1 MSGAGRDV
9 KMTGGSSIEFMEYWI
24 PQHNQNGCTISL
36 NKSVSYV
43 RHVAQ
48 MDATGKT
55 FQMTKFPNTLS
66 FVIILGMFGGNFTK
80 IGQI

>member
-1 MSGAGRDV
+1 
-9 KMTGGSSIEFMEYWI
+9 
-24 PQHNQNGCTISL
+24 
-36 NKSVSYV
+36 
-43 RHVAQ
+43 

-66 FVIILGMFGGNFTK
+66 FIIILGMFEGDFTK